1 MTWDH
6 LKDNY
11 LLKFRLNLHKKS
23 RGIPSGADLDSEFLR
38 DPTSPITKKNVL
50 SVACQFYDPTGLA
63 APLMFSVRSLFSKIC
78 RDSQCSFNSVLSED
92 RSNRFRSAV
101 NEILL
106 TKNMS
111 FPCQIIFKYSA
122 QLFIF
127 FDGSL
132 QGFGACAYVHS
143 EGRFNLLSSSAKILG
158 KSAFSAPQS
167 EIAGA
172 ILASRM
178 QQKIS
183 QELFNVSLSDPV
195 FIGDSEII
203 LKMIAK
209 EDPAQPPI
217 FYGTRLMEIAATSS
231 PQNWFWCPGA
241 LNPADLLT
249 RTGSTCDVIKSD
261 F

>member
-38 DPTSPITKKNVL
+38 DPTAPITKKNVL

-63 APLMFSVRSLFSKIC
+63 APLMFSVRSLFIEIC
-78 RDSQCSFNSVLSED
+78 RDRLCSFNSVLSED

-101 NEILL
+101 SEILL
-106 TKNMS
+106 TKNLS
-111 FPCQIIFKYSA
+111 FPRQIIFKYSA
-122 QLFIF
+122 KLFAF

-132 QGFGACAYVHS
+132 KGFGACAYAHS
-143 EGRFNLLSSSAKILG
+143 DGKFNLLSSSAKILG

-183 QELFNVSLSDPV
+183 QELYNVSLSDPA

-209 EDPAQPPI
+209 IPP
-217 FYGTRLMEIAATSS
+217 FSMEPDS
-231 PQNWFWCPGA
+231 W
-241 LNPADLLT
+241 
-249 RTGSTCDVIKSD
+249 R
-261 F
+261 

>member
-1 MTWDH
+1 
-6 LKDNY
+6 
-11 LLKFRLNLHKKS
+11 
-23 RGIPSGADLDSEFLR
+23 
-38 DPTSPITKKNVL
+38 
-50 SVACQFYDPTGLA
+50 
-63 APLMFSVRSLFSKIC
+63 
-78 RDSQCSFNSVLSED
+78 
-92 RSNRFRSAV
+92 
-101 NEILL
+101 
-106 TKNMS
+106 MS
-111 FPCQIIFKYSA
+111 FPRQIIFKYSA

-132 QGFGACAYVHS
+132 QGFGACAYFHS
-143 EGRFNLLSSSAKILG
+143 DGRFNLLSSSAKILG

-209 EDPAQPPI
+209 NDPAHPPI

-261 F
+261 FWLHGSFLLNPDPPGLSRIVRPYTPG